1 MLIVCS
7 INVSHLKHKTYLK
20 RIDKIFKKSSKK
32 INKNGNK
39 NDFHI
44 YHHLAE
50 TKIITSK
57 TITKNSI
64 KAYLPLTGW
73 GAGCS

>member
-1 MLIVCS
+1 M
-7 INVSHLKHKTYLK
+7 
-20 RIDKIFKKSSKK
+20 FKKSSKK

-64 KAYLPLTGW
+64 KAYLPLTG
-73 GAGCS
+73 